1 MCAPLRGAPPGLGVC
16 HFVNIPVPLE
26 MLSLT
31 MIEQVGNL
39 HEADACSSACIV
51 LFFKMHRWRKH
62 DATKKSIFFFCPSF
76 LFILRHVCVFIF
88 FFQLGTLK
96 ILFLKKNKKIKK

>member
-1 MCAPLRGAPPGLGVC
+1 MCAPLRGAPEGLGVC

-26 MLSLT
+26 ILSLT

-39 HEADACSSACIV
+39 HEADSSACIV
-51 LFFKMHRWRKH
+51 LFFKMH

-76 LFILRHVCVFIF
+76 LFIMRHVCVFIF
-88 FFQLGTLK
+88 FF
-96 ILFLKKNKKIKK
+96 NSER